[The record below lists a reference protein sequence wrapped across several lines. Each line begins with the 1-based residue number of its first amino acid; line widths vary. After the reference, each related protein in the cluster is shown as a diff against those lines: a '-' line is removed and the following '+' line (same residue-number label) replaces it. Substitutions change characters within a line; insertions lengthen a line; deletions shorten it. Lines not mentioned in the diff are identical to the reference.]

1 MPLHLPLHH
10 HLYLYLHWPQCLDL
24 SRTHSLV
31 FVLVCAH
38 AESRQ
43 RVACHRNTI
52 SISIWLLSLR
62 RVAQCL
68 RKLAKIY
75 FINCQSRF
83 SAVWQSMPRSRHRV
97 RQANDGAP
105 VQARRGNL
113 SELRLLQSNRAKS
126 KVHENR
132 INSYKCCRP
141 KVETPHRVALIYG
154 QLNEVLD
161 CRWPKYL
168 AAFSNGISNMEFISG
183 IRKWKVG
190 K

>member
-1 MPLHLPLHH
+1 
-10 HLYLYLHWPQCLDL
+10 
-24 SRTHSLV
+24 
-31 FVLVCAH
+31 
-38 AESRQ
+38 
-43 RVACHRNTI
+43 
-52 SISIWLLSLR
+52 
-62 RVAQCL
+62 
-68 RKLAKIY
+68 
-75 FINCQSRF
+75 
-83 SAVWQSMPRSRHRV
+83 MPRSRHRV

-161 CRWPKYL
+161 WLFGCFFKWYFKYGIYKWHTKMGCRKVKSYVQDILW
-168 AAFSNGISNMEFISG
+168 ECH
-183 IRKWKVG
+183 KWTVQQMVFKNVG
-190 K
+190 NPV

>member
-1 MPLHLPLHH
+1 
-10 HLYLYLHWPQCLDL
+10 
-24 SRTHSLV
+24 
-31 FVLVCAH
+31 
-38 AESRQ
+38 
-43 RVACHRNTI
+43 
-52 SISIWLLSLR
+52 
-62 RVAQCL
+62 
-68 RKLAKIY
+68 
-75 FINCQSRF
+75 
-83 SAVWQSMPRSRHRV
+83 MPRSRHRV

-132 INSYKCCRP
+132 INSN
-141 KVETPHRVALIYG
+141 RVALIYG